1 MYGRPGER
9 AQGRFASGASCN
21 NYKSTCC
28 FPESFHTDHED
39 GGPVVVVDTNEMLH
53 HKRGGV
59 VSDGNLEAA
68 RLVATTYHTC
78 LSRDILGLLCA
89 VGALN

>member
-1 MYGRPGER
+1 
-9 AQGRFASGASCN
+9 
-21 NYKSTCC
+21 
-28 FPESFHTDHED
+28 
-39 GGPVVVVDTNEMLH
+39 VVVVDTHEMLH

-68 RLVATTYHTC
+68 RSEATTYHTC

-89 VGALN
+89 VRGLQRSARLRLAIAPTDARQVFIRMPGRPIVANRNNGLLY